1 MAIQQTKVTEEELKE
16 IGEFQEKINL
26 LTYQL
31 GQLELQKLN
40 LKQNK
45 KILENEHLALLQAEK
60 QLGDSLKEKYGDS
73 QIDLKTGEII
83 QSS

>member
-1 MAIQQTKVTEEELKE
+1 MSIQQTKVTEEELKE
-16 IGEFQEKINL
+16 IEQFQENINH

-40 LKQNK
+40 LNQNK
-45 KILENEHLALLQAEK
+45 LILENQHINLIQLEK
-60 QLGDSLKEKYGDS
+60 ELGNKLKEKYGNS

-83 QSS
+83 QDK

>member
-40 LKQNK
+40 LEQNK

>member
-31 GQLELQKLN
+31 GQLELQRLN
-40 LKQNK
+40 LEQNK
-45 KILENEHLALLQAEK
+45 KILENEHLVLIQSEK
-60 QLGDSLKEKYGDS
+60 KLGDSLKEKYGDS